1 MNCQQFQKRM
11 LESLAASEAQLGRE
25 VAAHQQW
32 CPICRAYYEMQ
43 SRLFRS
49 MDAGLEAVA
58 NEQIPP
64 SLIPAVRVR
73 LQEQPLLEHAWLP
86 SWSFVPVAA
95 VAMLAVGFSYV
106 RHRPESQSR
115 FSQSAS
121 VTSGSVAN
129 PERPAPP
136 SEKSVNARPRQKRNL
151 ASSTTLSPT
160 ASEAVPEV
168 IVLTEE
174 RQAFAR
180 FVAELPRERD
190 VALALTRPAPVV
202 QDDPVEIALMQI
214 DSLDVKPLESST
226 RE

>member
-11 LESLAASEAQLGRE
+11 LESLAAGEARLGHE

-49 MDAGLEAVA
+49 MGAGLEAVA

-73 LQEQPLLEHAWLP
+73 LQEQPLLGHAWLP

-95 VAMLAVGFSYV
+95 VAAVAMLAVGISYV
-106 RHRPESQSR
+106 RHRPESQS
-115 FSQSAS
+115 SPS

-136 SEKSVNARPRQKRNL
+136 SEKSVNARARQKRNL

-160 ASEAVPEV
+160 ASEAAPEV
-168 IVLTEE
+168 IVLAEE

-214 DSLDVKPLESST
+214 DSLDVKPLESTT